1 MKRRSEL
8 IELERE
14 MKIID
19 ELLREAIPRGS
30 PETLYDAGRYLLTAR
45 GKRIR
50 PILTILSYKAVG
62 EEKKKI
68 EEVLPIA
75 MALELIHTATIIHDD
90 IIDKSPMRRGLPTV
104 NYKWGEDV
112 AIIAGDLLFSKA
124 FGIIGSHPIR
134 ELSKIVS
141 KACIE
146 LAEGEILESLHTS
159 DTEMTEEVYLEII
172 ERKTA
177 SLFEACTRC
186 GAIVGK
192 GSEEEIEALSK
203 FGFLIGIGFQMTDDA
218 LDIAGE
224 LKLGKPIGI
233 DICLGKP
240 TFVILHAIKEAKG
253 KDKETLK
260 RIIQDRSCS
269 SHDIKTALKIIKS
282 TNSLKY
288 ASERAK
294 YFIKKA
300 KDNLKVLRESD
311 AKKKLEFI
319 ADYVISREF

>member
-1 MKRRSEL
+1 MEYHSKLREL
-8 IELERE
+8 KKE

-19 ELLREAIPRGS
+19 ELLEKAIPQGC
-30 PETLYDAGRYLLTAR
+30 PETLYNAGRYLLTAH

-62 EEKKKI
+62 EEKKDI
-68 EEVLPIA
+68 QEILPIA
-75 MALELIHTATIIHDD
+75 IALELIHTATIIHDD

-177 SLFEACTRC
+177 ALFEACTKC
-186 GAIVGK
+186 GAIVGG
-192 GSEEEIEALSK
+192 GSKKEIEALARY
-203 FGFLIGIGFQMTDDA
+203 GFLVGIGFQMVDDA

-233 DICLGKP
+233 DVCLGKP
-240 TFVILHAIKEAKG
+240 TFVILHAIKEAEG
-253 KDKETLK
+253 KEKEIL
-260 RIIQDRSCS
+260 RN
-269 SHDIKTALKIIKS
+269 IIKDRKCS
-282 TNSLKY
+282 QEDIRVALEIIRNTNSLKY
-288 ASERAK
+288 ASERSK
-294 YFIKKA
+294 YFIEKA
-300 KDNLKVLRESD
+300 KENLKVLRESET
-311 AKKKLEFI
+311 KQKLEFM
-319 ADYVISREF
+319 ADYAVSREF